1 MRRTMVLVTG
11 VLLLAGLAMAAQQLL
26 PSSFAGWTGTV
37 QPGLSSSAVISS
49 DRQAGVT
56 VSQGSSALPEY
67 GFVAGANGM
76 YQKGGESMRVDVY
89 RMKDPSG
96 AYGLLT
102 YLRAP
107 DMTHAKLATHSF
119 VSDDEALILT
129 GNLVIDVHGR
139 ELQKRET
146 DLKALARD
154 VGAHAE
160 VGALPTLWQELPAKR
175 LVPGSDHYVLGP
187 RTLNQFFPVA
197 VGNSVGF
204 NTGAEAEVA
213 RYRAGK
219 GEATLLLVDLPT
231 PQIATHTLSQLAS
244 QYDVNGS
251 KPGAGEPLYAKRL
264 MTTLVI
270 VTGASAGA
278 EATALLNQV
287 QSGEVL
293 TWNQPVPKGKQADI
307 GTIVVGTIVGT
318 GAICAFSLVA
328 GLVFGGLRLAVKRA
342 MPGKIFDTQKHLQV
356 LQLGLLSKPIAAEDF
371 YDRSGPRIKMGE
383 VEKNLPDR
391 VALRLFR
398 GKEKG

>member
-1 MRRTMVLVTG
+1 MRKTTILLAG
-11 VLLLAGLAMAAQQLL
+11 ILLLAGLAAAAQQLL
-26 PSSFAGWTGTV
+26 PPSFAGWTGTV
-37 QPGLSSSAVISS
+37 QPGLSPLAAIGS
-49 DRQAGVT
+49 DHQAGVT

-67 GFVAGANGM
+67 GFVSGENGT
-76 YQKGGESMRVDVY
+76 YQKGAESMRVDVY

-102 YLRAP
+102 YLRVP
-107 DMTHAKLATHSF
+107 EMTHAKLATHSF
-119 VSDDEALILT
+119 VSNGEALILT

-139 ELQKRET
+139 ELQRRAT

-160 VGALPTLWQELPAKR
+160 GGALPTLWQELPAQR
-175 LVPGSDHYVLGP
+175 LVPGSDRYVLGP
-187 RTLNQFFPVA
+187 RTLDQIFPIA
-197 VGNSVGF
+197 IGSSVGF
-204 NTGAEAEVA
+204 NAGAEAEVA

-231 PQIATHTLSQLAS
+231 PQIATHTLSQLAG

-251 KPGAGEPLYAKRL
+251 KPGASSPLYARRL

-270 VTGASAGA
+270 VTGAPTGA
-278 EATALLNQV
+278 DATTLLNQV
-287 QSGEVL
+287 QSSEVL
-293 TWNQPVPKGKQADI
+293 TWNQPVLKGKQADI

-318 GAICAFSLVA
+318 GAICAFSIIA
-328 GLVFGGLRLAVKRA
+328 GLAFGGFRLAVKRA

-356 LQLGLLSKPIAAEDF
+356 LQLGLSSKPISAEDF
-371 YDRSGPRIKMGE
+371 YDRSGPRIKVGE
-383 VEKNLPDR
+383 VERGLPDK

-398 GKEKG
+398 RN